1 MLFLS
6 IALFIYVFY
15 RTDKTVINQI
25 ILLFVSTQKFAF
37 ARESVT
43 SALPLPN
50 WVLFSMPEALWV
62 FCATLLSIKLYFK
75 ICKLTVSC
83 VYIPIGFAILWEIFQ
98 LNNVTN
104 GYFDTTDLLLCTIA
118 FILPI
123 CFYNKQSTDTYFL
136 KPLNIR
142 SVLFIAIFGIV
153 YLSHVV

>member
-1 MLFLS
+1 MLLLS

-15 RTDKTVINQI
+15 RTDRTVINQI

-43 SALPLPN
+43 SALLLPN
-50 WVLFSMPEALWV
+50 WVLFSIPEALWV
-62 FCATLLSIKLYFK
+62 FCATLLSKKLYIK
-75 ICKLTVSC
+75 IGKVTISC

-98 LNNVTN
+98 LTNVTN
-104 GYFDTTDLLLCTIA
+104 GFFDTTDLLLCTIA
-118 FILPI
+118 FILAI
-123 CFYNKQSTDTYFL
+123 CLFNNQYTNAYFP

-142 SVLFIAIFGIV
+142 SVLFVVVFGIV